1 MDFRVGLLTANSL
14 LDVIPLAQLLDDGA
28 QLRLLFD
35 DRFRYFC
42 VRSGG
47 HSIAASGRE
56 PPWVGRTFA
65 NLPHRSPVAVVG
77 RQPDVCCFA
86 PLGRRCVDSGV
97 DQADEADRSRDTAE
111 VGLPLMSIRPPFV
124 RLGIVDAALTRER
137 LRPPP

>member
-1 MDFRVGLLTANSL
+1 MENLAVHSLTLATTRPRPQRQRPLIHPSHRAVQLTAAEMDSRVGLLTAKSL

-42 VRSGG
+42 VHSGG

-65 NLPHRSPVAVVG
+65 NLHLEA
-77 RQPDVCCFA
+77 QP
-86 PLGRRCVDSGV
+86 R
-97 DQADEADRSRDTAE
+97 
-111 VGLPLMSIRPPFV
+111 
-124 RLGIVDAALTRER
+124 
-137 LRPPP
+137 